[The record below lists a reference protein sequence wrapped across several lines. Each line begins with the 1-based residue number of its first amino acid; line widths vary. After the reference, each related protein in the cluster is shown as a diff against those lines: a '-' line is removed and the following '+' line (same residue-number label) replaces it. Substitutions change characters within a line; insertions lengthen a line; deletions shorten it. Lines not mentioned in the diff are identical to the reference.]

1 MSGRRAPR
9 KDARLAMELAR
20 DVGVEAPACAR
31 AATAWNT
38 GIIGH
43 GEDFNRLTAAIL
55 AGARA

>member
-1 MSGRRAPR
+1 
-9 KDARLAMELAR
+9 MELAR

-38 GIIGH
+38 GIIGD